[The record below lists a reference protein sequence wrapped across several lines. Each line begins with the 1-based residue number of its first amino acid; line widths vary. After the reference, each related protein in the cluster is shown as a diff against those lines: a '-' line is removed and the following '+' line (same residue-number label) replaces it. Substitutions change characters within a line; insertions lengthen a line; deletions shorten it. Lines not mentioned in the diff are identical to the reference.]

1 MLDGLYVSVIGDGGE
16 GPYEAGLERAQYSP
30 EPPSPITDIIFFYPT
45 ILIPKNQILTFAP
58 DI

>member
-30 EPPSPITDIIFFYPT
+30 EPPSPSRTSFFYPT